1 MKTIWKVY
9 AKKAD
14 FEGISKKFGIDKVV
28 VRVIR
33 NRDVSNEEDIRKYL
47 FGSLADLSSPLLL
60 RDCEKLVDILIQKI
74 AQNKKIRIVGDYDID
89 GICSTVILY
98 WTIKMLGGKVD
109 YRIPHRIYDGYG
121 INESIVQEVIDE
133 GVDTII
139 TCDNGIAAI
148 EPMKLAKA
156 NGITVLITDHHQT
169 YKENEVEIL
178 PTADAIVNPHR
189 EGCSYPFKEIC
200 GAEVALKVMEVLVSK
215 SNYADIY
222 ELEQWRHKVYELAAI
237 ATIGDVMPLL
247 DENRIMVKEGLKLIH
262 ETYITGLRALI
273 NACGIELSKVACY
286 HIGFQV
292 GPCLNASGRLDTAL
306 LAIDLLLEEDEDM
319 AIHKAEEL
327 RGLNDERKNMT
338 ETFTAKALSIAEK
351 QMADKNV
358 LVIYLPECHES
369 IAGIIAGRVR
379 EAINKPTLIVTDGE
393 NCLKG
398 SARSIETY
406 NMFEN
411 LQAVKELLLKFG
423 GHPMAAGFSLE
434 KSKLEELRNK
444 LNENCTLTE
453 TDLQPVKWIDV
464 VMPMS
469 YVTVNL
475 IEQFSVLEP
484 FGTANSKPVFAQK
497 DLLVVQAKVIGANK
511 NVLKLT
517 LEDAGR
523 NRFAAV
529 KFNIDNM
536 TIPEAGSYVNLT
548 YYPSINEFNGR
559 KNVEFVIDEII

>member
-28 VRVIR
+28 ARVIR

-60 RDCEKLVDILIQKI
+60 RDCEKLVDILIEKI
-74 AQNKKIRIVGDYDID
+74 AQNKRIRIVGDYDID